1 MKNRGFTLIEL
12 LIAMAVLAIV
22 VMQAVPAM
30 QTAVTNSRLMSSAQS
45 LRTFAQAARNEAI
58 KRNETVRLEVT
69 GSEVRIV
76 RAAGTDDAQVLQSG
90 NLSAG
95 AFASSFTF
103 DYASNG
109 LALPFGSERTVT
121 VGVASGC
128 GVDDLRCPSVVL
140 MASGQVNLCPTG
152 VCK

>member
-58 KRNETVRLEVT
+58 KRNETIRLELA
-69 GSEVRIV
+69 GSEIRIV
-76 RAAGTDDAQVLQSG
+76 RAAGTANAEVLQAG
-90 NLSAG
+90 NLSVG
-95 AFASSFTF
+95 AMSSNFTF

-109 LALPFGSERTVT
+109 LALPFGTEKTVT

-128 GVDDLRCPSVVL
+128 GVDDLRCPAVVL
-140 MASGQVNLCPTG
+140 TASGQVNLCPTG